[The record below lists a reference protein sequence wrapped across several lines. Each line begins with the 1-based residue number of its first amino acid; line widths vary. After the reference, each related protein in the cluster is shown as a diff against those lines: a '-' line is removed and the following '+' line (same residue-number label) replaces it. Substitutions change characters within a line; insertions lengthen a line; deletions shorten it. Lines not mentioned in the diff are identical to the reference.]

1 MDDSAAIA
9 PPRPI
14 TETDLSMEKLP
25 PDAHVTRYSFQ
36 KTDSRCTLAPMLAD
50 RAIVVRPDI
59 PLFILPGEEV
69 TLYVSTPLWIR
80 VEVGKESRLLQ
91 EIPSYRPS
99 DTWFGAST
107 LEGELC
113 YAVQTAG
120 RLRLENLP
128 RRLHRAIT
136 PIHVRNGGTDA
147 LHIAHIQVP
156 VQYLSLF
163 EGEGS
168 YLWTQAV
175 TLSRQASD
183 DQAAVRFDEG
193 KLPEEVGRTQKLR
206 GPRLDVRTNTIF
218 RTFSSLINRTSS
230 AV

>member
-1 MDDSAAIA
+1 MRI
-9 PPRPI
+9 
-14 TETDLSMEKLP
+14 
-25 PDAHVTRYSFQ
+25 
-36 KTDSRCTLAPMLAD
+36 
-50 RAIVVRPDI
+50 
-59 PLFILPGEEV
+59 
-69 TLYVSTPLWIR
+69 
-80 VEVGKESRLLQ
+80 EVGKESRLLQ

-99 DTWFGAST
+99 DTWFGSST
-107 LEGELC
+107 VEGELC
-113 YAVQTAG
+113 YAVRTAG

-136 PIHVRNGGTDA
+136 PIQVRNGGTDA
-147 LHIAHIQVP
+147 LHIGHIQVP

-183 DQAAVRFDEG
+183 DQATVRFDEG
-193 KLPEEVGRTQKLR
+193 RIPREVGQTQKLR
-206 GPRLDVRTNTIF
+206 GPRLDIRTNTIF
-218 RTFSSLINRTSS
+218 RTFSSLIHRTTA